1 MELVLCFLR
10 YLLLNSEAAAFCA
23 DDADFFSRV
32 SRAFRLRF
40 ERSGRTVVIAF
51 SERVRSEI
59 FESMTFGLP
68 NQPAAANPAIASRL
82 QSGRHWRGAAE
93 PGRSAVVGASCAGT
107 LH

>member
-1 MELVLCFLR
+1 MESVLCFLR

-23 DDADFFSRV
+23 DDADFISCV

-40 ERSGRTVVIAF
+40 ERSGRPVVIAF

-68 NQPAAANPAIASRL
+68 KQPAAANPAIASRVHAERL
-82 QSGRHWRGAAE
+82 WRGAAE
-93 PGRSAVVGASCAGT
+93 PRPSAT
-107 LH
+107 